1 MFLED
6 IWLRVCLKLRMEVFD
21 SDVIRSDL
29 PVLVDFW
36 AAWCGPCKAIA
47 PIIQEIAIEYSGKVK
62 VGKVDVDQNNQIAMQ
77 YGIRSIPTLLILKDG
92 KVIDQIVGAVPKKS
106 ITDLLDK
113 VL

>member
-1 MFLED
+1 MTEGLFEFTD
-6 IWLRVCLKLRMEVFD
+6 GSFD

-47 PIIQEIAIEYSGKVK
+47 PVIQEIAIEYSGKVK

-77 YGIRSIPTLLILKDG
+77 YGIRSIPTFLILKDG
-92 KVIDQIVGAVPKKS
+92 KVIDQVVGAVPKKN

-113 VL
+113 VI

>member
-1 MFLED
+1 MAEGLFEFTD
-6 IWLRVCLKLRMEVFD
+6 GSFD
-21 SDVIRSDL
+21 SGVIRSDL

-47 PIIQEIAIEYSGKVK
+47 PVIQEIAIEYSGKVK

-77 YGIRSIPTLLILKDG
+77 YGIRSIPTFLILKDG
-92 KVIDQIVGAVPKKS
+92 KVIDQVVGAVPKKN

-113 VL
+113 VI

>member
-1 MFLED
+1 MAEGLFEFRD
-6 IWLRVCLKLRMEVFD
+6 GSFD

-47 PIIQEIAIEYSGKVK
+47 PVIQEIAIEYSGKVK

-77 YGIRSIPTLLILKDG
+77 YGIRSIPTFLILKDW
-92 KVIDQIVGAVPKKS
+92 KVIDQVVGAVPKKN

-113 VL
+113 VI

>member
-1 MFLED
+1 MADGQFEFTD
-6 IWLRVCLKLRMEVFD
+6 GSFD

-47 PIIQEIAIEYSGKVK
+47 PVIQEIAIEYSGKVK

-77 YGIRSIPTLLILKDG
+77 YGIRSIPTFLILKDG
-92 KVIDQIVGAVPKKS
+92 KVIDQVVGAVQKKN

-113 VL
+113 VI

>member
-1 MFLED
+1 MTESLHEFTD
-6 IWLRVCLKLRMEVFD
+6 GSFD

-47 PIIQEIAIEYSGKVK
+47 PVIQEIAIEYSGKVK

-77 YGIRSIPTLLILKDG
+77 YGIRSIPTLLFLKDG
-92 KVIDQIVGAVPKKS
+92 KVLEQIVGAVPKKS

-113 VL
+113 FI